1 MVNIDNESASSWDEK
16 SDRDSAPTECKSWL
30 RRWWIIIS
38 VAVMLSILAL
48 ALGLGLG
55 LGLRHDGAGSDVIV
69 DLGYT
74 KYRGQAFNDGTS
86 QWLGMR
92 YAAAPV
98 GQLRFASPR
107 PAPSTNKVQPAL
119 AVSR

>member
-1 MVNIDNESASSWDEK
+1 
-16 SDRDSAPTECKSWL
+16 
-30 RRWWIIIS
+30 
-38 VAVMLSILAL
+38 MLLILAL
-48 ALGLGLG
+48 ALGLGIGLG
-55 LGLRHDGAGSDVIV
+55 LGLRHDGAGADVIV

-74 KYRGQAFNDGTS
+74 KYRGQAFHDGIS

-107 PAPSTNKVQPAL
+107 PAPSMTKVQSAL